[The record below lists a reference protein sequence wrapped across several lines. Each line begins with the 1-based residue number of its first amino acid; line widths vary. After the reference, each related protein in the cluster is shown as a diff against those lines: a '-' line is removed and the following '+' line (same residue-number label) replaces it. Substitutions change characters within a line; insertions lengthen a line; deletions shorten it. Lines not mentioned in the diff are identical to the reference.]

1 MFVIYHRVGQGKKR
15 RRKNQIIEHKKQNK
29 TINPPKH
36 HNPPFKKKQTT
47 TALLFLFITCIYN
60 SLFNSYMY
68 SFRYYILP
76 ICTSVLILMN
86 FLLKNIFK
94 FYLTLPKNVNGHSEH
109 RFTFENRC
117 YYCDMGKHWNMNTV
131 IFFSLLNHSS

>member
-1 MFVIYHRVGQGKKR
+1 MFVIYHRVGQGQKR
-15 RRKNQIIEHKKQNK
+15 RRKNQIIEHKKQDKIINK
-29 TINPPKH
+29 PPKH
-36 HNPPFKKKQTT
+36 HNPPLKKK
-47 TALLFLFITCIYN
+47 ANHNCIAFIIYYMYN
-60 SLFNSYMY
+60 SLFNSY

-94 FYLTLPKNVNGHSEH
+94 FYLTLPKNFNGHSEH